1 MKHKDFKSWKDM
13 DTKMQKE
20 KEEQDNIQGDNRQ
33 NTNMHKESGNNAA
46 IQQEKWNAMLKV
58 ALYEQLETETEYE
71 NIEEEEHKFSKDF
84 EYKMEELMS
93 EKGKKKRYRSRGTV
107 AAVLAV
113 VVLAAGLVGMHAE
126 AIKVPVLNFM
136 KADEYSVTDYGAKKS
151 VVEVPEEYEE
161 YAPTYVPEGFELV
174 YTYARE
180 RKCYLQYRNSI
191 DGKEYEVII
200 LNEKNRIAF
209 DSEDAETVEKK
220 IGGYDALIADKDGI
234 VWLSC
239 ILGNHTYSLEG
250 EIELEDAEEILK
262 SVE

>member
-1 MKHKDFKSWKDM
+1 
-13 DTKMQKE
+13 MQKE
-20 KEEQDNIQGDNRQ
+20 KKEQDN
-33 NTNMHKESGNNAA
+33 HESWEAA
-46 IQQEKWNAMLKV
+46 DRGIQQEKWNAMLKV

-136 KADEYSVTDYGAKKS
+136 KADEYSVTDYGDKKS
-151 VVEVPEEYEE
+151 VVEVPEEYVQ

-174 YTYARE
+174 YAFARE
-180 RKCYLQYRNSI
+180 RKCYLQYRNSM
-191 DGKEYEVII
+191 DGREYDITI
-200 LNEKNRIAF
+200 LDDISRIAF
-209 DSEDAETVEKK
+209 DSEDAETVEKE
-220 IGGYDALIADKDGI
+220 IGGYDAIFAEKDGMVWGSSI
-234 VWLSC
+234 V
-239 ILGNHTYSLEG
+239 GNYAYSLEG
-250 EIELEDAEEILK
+250 EVEMEILEK
-262 SVE
+262 ILESIK